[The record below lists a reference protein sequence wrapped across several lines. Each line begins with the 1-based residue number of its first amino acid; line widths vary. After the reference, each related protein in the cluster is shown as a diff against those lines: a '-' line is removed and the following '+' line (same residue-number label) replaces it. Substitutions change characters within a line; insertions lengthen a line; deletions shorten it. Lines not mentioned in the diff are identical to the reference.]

1 MPLFKDFLA
10 KWRRSPAQKLIDKQL
25 AHAQKMALEHQ
36 AAADYHQAMADMY
49 RGQQLRLNSAVRI
62 ECTAADFLAL
72 YNSRGAITDK
82 PSGTAEAFVTAAE
95 ARCGLGAA

>member
-10 KWRRSPAQKLIDKQL
+10 KWRRSPAQKLADKQL

-36 AAADYHQAMADMY
+36 FAADYHQAMADMY
-49 RGQQLRLNSAVRI
+49 RDQQLRLTAAVRI

-72 YNSRGAITDK
+72 YNARDLKDTPAGTAQAFVPELSVPLRGA
-82 PSGTAEAFVTAAE
+82 A
-95 ARCGLGAA
+95 